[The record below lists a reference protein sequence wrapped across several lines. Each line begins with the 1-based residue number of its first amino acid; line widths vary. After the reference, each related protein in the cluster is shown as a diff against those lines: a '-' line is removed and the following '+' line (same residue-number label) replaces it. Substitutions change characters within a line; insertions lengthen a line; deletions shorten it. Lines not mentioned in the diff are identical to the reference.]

1 MRCADCGGYTCTS
14 YTKYGGA
21 YLCDQCREKRYQSEI
36 EKREVSL
43 EKASDLSS
51 WSKRDM
57 SELFWMHL
65 GRYVKEPNEHSLTM
79 MNLAFRWACHDD
91 HGLSNSF
98 SHALKWANIDLYE
111 EQQKFIANKVI

>member
-51 WSKRDM
+51 
-57 SELFWMHL
+57 
-65 GRYVKEPNEHSLTM
+65 
-79 MNLAFRWACHDD
+79 
-91 HGLSNSF
+91 
-98 SHALKWANIDLYE
+98 
-111 EQQKFIANKVI
+111 